1 MLISPCEL
9 SQHAHCRMIP
19 SRPAVKT
26 AMRFAFPKSMIA
38 RMNAK
43 FTIIALLMVLAPTA
57 VVKAQPDAP
66 GVIAAL
72 ATVQPFPLSAEALG
86 NARANEAV
94 DIRPEI
100 TAAITA
106 IYFEEGQ
113 VVKLGDVL
121 LELENSEPLAD
132 LAAARAA
139 LVDSE
144 SQYRRSSELFKT
156 NVVSASQLEQ
166 LEARRD
172 ADMAAV
178 RAAESRLAHTVIR
191 APFDGQLGLRRV
203 SMGSIVNPST
213 VITTL
218 DDTSQIKLDFN
229 VPEVFLARLERGLT
243 VTAHSAAWPDQ
254 KFSGRVI
261 SIDTRVDPVSRTI
274 TVRALLPN
282 RDSRLRPG
290 MFLTVTL
297 LKEDI
302 VSLLIPEEALI
313 PERSKQ
319 FVMVVGEDDLVERR
333 EVETGRRRPGQVEI
347 LGGLS
352 AGERVITEGTQK
364 ARPGQPVRILEQ
376 R

>member
-1 MLISPCEL
+1 MIG
-9 SQHAHCRMIP
+9 RMFE
-19 SRPAVKT
+19 R
-26 AMRFAFPKSMIA
+26 
-38 RMNAK
+38 
-43 FTIIALLMVLAPTA
+43 IIGALLLAILI
-57 VVKAQPDAP
+57 QPDAAWAQPQPP
-66 GVIAAL
+66 GVIVAEA
-72 ATVQPFPLSAEALG
+72 VMQPFPLSAEALG

-100 TAAITA
+100 TAAITR
-106 IYFEEGQ
+106 ILFEEGQ
-113 VVKLGDVL
+113 SVSKGDIL

-144 SQYRRSSELFKT
+144 SQYRRSAELFKT
-156 NVVSASQLEQ
+156 KVVSASQLEQ

-172 ADMAAV
+172 ADLAAV

-203 SMGSIVNPST
+203 SMGSIVSPST

-218 DDTSQIKLDFN
+218 DDTSQIKLDFD

-243 VTAHSAAWPDQ
+243 VTAHSAAWPDLE
-254 KFSGRVI
+254 FHGEVI

-282 RDSRLRPG
+282 EPSRLRAG
-290 MFLTVTL
+290 MFLTVSL
-297 LKEDI
+297 LKEDV
-302 VSLLIPEEALI
+302 VSLLIPEQALI

-319 FVMVVGEDDLVERR
+319 FVFVINDQDLVERR
-333 EVETGRRRPGQVEI
+333 EVITGRRRPGQVEV
-347 LGGLS
+347 LEGLS
-352 AGERVITEGTQK
+352 PGELVVTEGTQS
-364 ARPGQPVRILEQ
+364 ARPGQPVRIVERQ
-376 R
+376 